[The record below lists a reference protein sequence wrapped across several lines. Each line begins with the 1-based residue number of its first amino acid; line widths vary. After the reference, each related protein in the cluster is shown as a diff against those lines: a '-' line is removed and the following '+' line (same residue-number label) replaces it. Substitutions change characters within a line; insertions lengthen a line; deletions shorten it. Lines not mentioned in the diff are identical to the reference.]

1 MTPHENVRNPTATLT
16 VLSRLCAEATKAMQ
30 AARHKEGDFIMSGAS
45 ETDIESLIDIART
58 YGTDDPEQEIAA
70 LQDLLRTAWGLM
82 AEAQQVALVESD
94 EAQALLNP
102 DTDDP
107 DEAADS

>member
-1 MTPHENVRNPTATLT
+1 MADEWR
-16 VLSRLCAEATKAMQ
+16 M
-30 AARHKEGDFIMSGAS
+30 
-45 ETDIESLIDIART
+45 
-58 YGTDDPEQEIAA
+58 A
-70 LQDLLRTAWGLM
+70 LQELLRTAWGLM
-82 AEAQQVALVESD
+82 AEAQQAALVESD

>member
-1 MTPHENVRNPTATLT
+1 
-16 VLSRLCAEATKAMQ
+16 
-30 AARHKEGDFIMSGAS
+30 MSGIG
-45 ETDIESLIDIART
+45 ENDIESLIEAARS

-82 AEAQQVALVESD
+82 TETQQSALVESD

-102 DTDDP
+102 EVDDP
-107 DEAADS
+107 DEAADG